1 MVIFDSHRASKAA
14 AANGAAAPARAGGLR
29 LIAPSAT
36 AEEAAAIVAALERFI
51 RDTAPTR
58 GGRADEPDPW
68 WRAGILEG
76 TEHDA
81 PGELREP
88 WIAAPTR

>member
-1 MVIFDSHRASKAA
+1 MPK
-14 AANGAAAPARAGGLR
+14 ANGSAPQQRPRRNARSEQQPRLE

-36 AEEAAAIVAALERFI
+36 PEEAAAIVAALERFM
-51 RDTAPTR
+51 RATAPAPLAQAHT
-58 GGRADEPDPW
+58 PDPW

-76 TEHDA
+76 TERDA

-88 WIAAPTR
+88 WMTA